1 MSTDQVGKKGD
12 VLLEMKDVVIDGF
25 SDDRWHEIIK
35 KVDLTVKR
43 GEVVGIIGESG
54 AGKSTIGN
62 AIINLI
68 EPPGKIINGEILF
81 QEEISLEGYLS
92 DIFNTSGH
100 PSWSF
105 LHIKGTGKYSSFEIK
120 TFLVLGSRI

>member
-12 VLLEMKDVVIDGF
+12 ILLEMKDIVIDGF

-54 AGKSTIGN
+54 AGKST
-62 AIINLI
+62 L
-68 EPPGKIINGEILF
+68 GKASNGICPTRL
-81 QEEISLEGYLS
+81 
-92 DIFNTSGH
+92 
-100 PSWSF
+100 
-105 LHIKGTGKYSSFEIK
+105 
-120 TFLVLGSRI
+120 